1 MKHLKKFNEDQ
12 YTPNESEE
20 LANKMGIGGF
30 EIHGVED
37 TIDGFKLIGYR
48 NGELGYVTIT
58 ANGCQSG
65 DIDII
70 YSREL
75 DGYEQD

>member
-1 MKHLKKFNEDQ
+1 MKHIKKFNENQD
-12 YTPNESEE
+12 TPNESEE

-30 EIHGVED
+30 KIQGVED

-70 YSREL
+70 YSGEL
-75 DGYEQD
+75 DSYEQD